1 MIVQV
6 APAATE
12 APQVLVSEKSV
23 PATAI
28 FAMLSELLP
37 ELASVTDCVDAV
49 VPLRTVPKL
58 REFGVSWTVSV
69 AWTPL
74 PDSETV

>member
-1 MIVQV
+1 MTVQV

-12 APQVLVSEKSV
+12 VPQLLVSEKSV
-23 PATAI
+23 PAMAI

-37 ELASVTDCVDAV
+37 EFASVTDCVGAV
-49 VPLRTVPKL
+49 VPFRTVPKL

-69 AWTPL
+69 AWTPV
-74 PDSETV
+74 PDSGTV